1 MDPLEIQQL
10 GRQAMTAHSQGR
22 LSEAEAIYRQLI
34 DAAPDLFPPH
44 FLLGMLRLQT
54 GDSATAVLL
63 LDHALK
69 LKPGD
74 PGALLHYGLALHGEK
89 RFEEALAVYD
99 RLLAHQSDSV
109 AAHMGRGGALRALD
123 RHQAALAEYEIVLA
137 ADPNAADV
145 WNGRGHLLRILGRVD
160 EALDSLNHALALAPD
175 FAEALQNRGE
185 LLWDEKTDY
194 PAAVKDLERAAA
206 LEPDRPALKSNLLHL
221 KLMMALKDCDW
232 ASATI
237 VTDQV
242 RGAIA
247 KQVYVSP
254 FMLLLC
260 DGDSQKQL
268 HVARNVIAQRFAPLQ
283 PLAGTQPY
291 RHDRIRLAYIS
302 SDFADHPVGLQ
313 IPRLIEL
320 HDRSRFEVMA
330 ISTGPDDA
338 SAARRR
344 LVADFDQFHDQ
355 HGAPPRETAELI
367 RRLEI
372 DILVELNGH
381 TQHGSFDILRRRPAP
396 IQASWLGYAG
406 TTGAPYVDYLVA
418 DPIAAPDAS
427 VFTERLA
434 YLPDTFFVTDNSRA
448 IAPAPTRAEAGLPPN
463 GFVFCCFNQVMKFN
477 ETHFARWMRILTA
490 VPDSILWLRHP
501 GEAAAANLRNA
512 AAAYGAAPDR
522 LVFAGFV
529 PAEVHLARYACAD
542 IFLDTLPYN
551 AHATA
556 CDALWAGLPVLA
568 CAQGG
573 FAGRVAASLLHAVGL
588 PDLVT
593 QTPEAYESTAIELAR
608 DPGKLSGLRQRLA
621 ANRRTMPL
629 FDTARFARAL
639 EAIYGRWIDDRH
651 LSG

>member
-1 MDPLEIQQL
+1 M
-10 GRQAMTAHSQGR
+10 
-22 LSEAEAIYRQLI
+22 
-34 DAAPDLFPPH
+34 
-44 FLLGMLRLQT
+44 
-54 GDSATAVLL
+54 
-63 LDHALK
+63 
-69 LKPGD
+69 
-74 PGALLHYGLALHGEK
+74 LHYGLALHGEK
-89 RFEEALAVYD
+89 RFEDALAVYD
-99 RLLAHQSDSV
+99 RLLALQPNSV

-160 EALDSLNHALALAPD
+160 EALESLNRALALTPD

-232 ASATI
+232 ASAT
-237 VTDQV
+237 VATDQV
-242 RGAIA
+242 RDAIA
-247 KQVYVSP
+247 KQIYVSP

-260 DGDSQKQL
+260 DGDSQRQL

-283 PLAGTQPY
+283 PLAGTRPY

-320 HDRSRFEVMA
+320 HDRGRFDVVA

-344 LVADFDQFHDQ
+344 LMASFDRFHDQ
-355 HGAPPRETAELI
+355 HGALPRETAELI

-381 TQHGSFDILRRRPAP
+381 TQHGSLEILRRRPAP

-406 TTGAPYVDYLVA
+406 TTGAPYVDFLVA
-418 DPIAAPDAS
+418 DAIAAPDAS
-427 VFTERLA
+427 AFTEKLA
-434 YLPDTFFVTDNSRA
+434 HLPETFFVTDNSRA
-448 IAPAPTRAEAGLPPN
+448 IAPAPTRAQAGLPPS

-477 ETHFARWMRILTA
+477 QTHFARWMRILTA

-501 GEAAAANLRNA
+501 GETAAANLRQA
-512 AAAYGAAPDR
+512 ATAHGVAPER

-529 PAEVHLARYACAD
+529 PAEAHLARYVCAD
-542 IFLDTLPYN
+542 LFLDTLPYN

-556 CDALWAGLPVLA
+556 CDALWAGLPVLT

-593 QTPEAYESTAIELAR
+593 QTPEAYELAAIELAR
-608 DPGKLSGLRQRLA
+608 DPEKLSGLRQRLA

-639 EAIYGRWIDDRH
+639 EAMYGRWIDERR